1 MHCRLW
7 GLGQRD
13 DLEREGQGRTRTHV
27 QLLHAVWPSPEDVT
41 LSAGG
46 SQVAWRKAPASQ
58 VQATSSWRAQRGA
71 VSVTEHKVTQPP
83 GLGVDTGIMTLL
95 LGSSPALQRRVGWR
109 QLVPILVSGPAW
121 SVPGRNFV
129 CCQLILQESF
139 LMSLLDGMARFGLI
153 WLFCFLRTGCSPS
166 STAGRPCSN
175 VEGPR
180 PSLTKTFR

>member
-41 LSAGG
+41 LSTGG

-95 LGSSPALQRRVGWR
+95 LGSSPALQR
-109 QLVPILVSGPAW
+109 
-121 SVPGRNFV
+121 
-129 CCQLILQESF
+129 
-139 LMSLLDGMARFGLI
+139 
-153 WLFCFLRTGCSPS
+153 
-166 STAGRPCSN
+166 
-175 VEGPR
+175 
-180 PSLTKTFR
+180 